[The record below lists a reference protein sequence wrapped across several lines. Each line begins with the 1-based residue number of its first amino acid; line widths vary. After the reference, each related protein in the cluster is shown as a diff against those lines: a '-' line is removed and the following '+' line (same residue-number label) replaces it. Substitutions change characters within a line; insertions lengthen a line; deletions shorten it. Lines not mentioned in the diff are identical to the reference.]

1 MVANHTLET
10 KQKMLQL
17 PSHKLKTDVS
27 MRWNSAYEILLLFL
41 EQQPAVCAAL
51 LSPEVRSASEIF
63 TLNVTDFSHAEEIVR
78 ALKSMKVVTTVMS
91 GEMSPT
97 LPVVG
102 LLLLRY

>member
-41 EQQPAVCAAL
+41 EQPCAAL